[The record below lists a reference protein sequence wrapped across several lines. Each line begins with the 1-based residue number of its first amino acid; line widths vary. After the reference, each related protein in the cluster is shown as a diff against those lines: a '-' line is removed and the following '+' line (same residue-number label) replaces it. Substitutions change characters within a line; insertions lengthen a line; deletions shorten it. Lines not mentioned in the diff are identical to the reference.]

1 MSATQTHTTTLQPRS
16 PIVVV
21 MGHIDHGK
29 TTLLDRIRSANV
41 AEKEA
46 GGITQH
52 IGAYEVA
59 RSGKHITFI
68 DTPGHEAFSKMRE
81 RGARVA
87 DIAILVVAAD
97 DGVKPQTLEA
107 LAAIKSA
114 NIPFIIALNKI
125 DKPGANPDTV
135 KTQLSENEVF
145 IEEWGGAV
153 PLVAVSAKQGLH
165 IDELLDM
172 ILLVAELQE
181 LKADPTASAS
191 GVVIESHRDAR
202 RGNTA
207 TLLVRNGTLKA
218 GDYVSAGDALT
229 RVRIM
234 ENYLGDTAQDAGPGT
249 PVQVVGFDAV
259 PVVGTTFQSCRTKE
273 EAEDMCGIAQRM
285 QKRGAVVGTASHDDI
300 SIIPILVKADAD
312 GSREVLEDALSK
324 LSFGAT
330 QLKIV
335 DSGVGDISEGDV
347 KAVATDR
354 SDTIG
359 AMILGFNVKITTDAR
374 LAAERFNVQ
383 VASFKIIY
391 EALEWVETTAKSMTP
406 KKMRRVNKGQLEILK
421 IFAEEKGS
429 MVVGGKVIEGTISNT
444 DKFEALHRGRVIG
457 KGGVKSLQK
466 EKSVVE
472 SVGVGSLCGLSISH
486 IDQLEK
492 GDVLQ
497 MFAEEEVQ

>member
-1 MSATQTHTTTLQPRS
+1 MLVTTPIINALVTRP

-41 AEKEA
+41 AAREA

-52 IGAYEVA
+52 IGAYGVERA
-59 RSGKHITFI
+59 GKRITFI

-87 DIAILVVAAD
+87 DVAILVVAAD
-97 DGVKPQTLEA
+97 DGIKPQTLEA
-107 LAAIKSA
+107 LAAIKTA
-114 NIPFIIALNKI
+114 NIPYIIALNKI

-135 KTQLSENEVF
+135 KTQLSEHEVF
-145 IEEWGGAV
+145 IEEWGGTV

-165 IDELLDM
+165 IEELLDM
-172 ILLVAELQE
+172 ILLVAEMQE
-181 LKADPTASAS
+181 LTADPSAQS
-191 GVVIESHRDAR
+191 TGVVIESHRDAR

-207 TLLVRNGTLKA
+207 TLLVRNGTLKV

-234 ENYLGDTAQDAGPGT
+234 ESYRGDTVVSADPGT
-249 PVQVVGFDAV
+249 PVQVVGFDDV
-259 PVVGTTFQSCRTKE
+259 PVVGTAFQSCRTKT
-273 EAEDMCGIAQRM
+273 EAEDICAIAERM

-312 GSREVLEDALSK
+312 GSREVLEDAFAK
-324 LSFGAT
+324 LSFGST

-335 DSGVGDISEGDV
+335 DTGVGDITEGDV

-359 AMILGFNVKITTDAR
+359 AMILGFNVKITADAR
-374 LAAERFNVQ
+374 FSAERFNVQ
-383 VASFKIIY
+383 VATFPIIY
-391 EALEWVETTAKSMTP
+391 DALEWVEKTAKEMTP
-406 KKMRRVNKGQLEILK
+406 KKMRRVNKGVLEILK

-429 MVVGGKVIEGTISNT
+429 MVIGGKVIEGVVNKG
-444 DKFEALHRGRVIG
+444 DKFEAMHRGRIIG
-457 KGGVKSLQK
+457 KGGVKTLQK
-466 EKSVVE
+466 DKVAVDT
-472 SVGVGSLCGLSISH
+472 VGEGSLCGLSISSVDH
-486 IDQLEK
+486 LEK
-492 GDVLQ
+492 SDTLQ
-497 MFAEEEVQ
+497 LYAEEVVE

>member
-1 MSATQTHTTTLQPRS
+1 MSVTTSVTTTLHTRP

-52 IGAYEVA
+52 IGAYGVERA
-59 RSGKHITFI
+59 GKRITFI

-87 DIAILVVAAD
+87 DVAILVVAAD
-97 DGVKPQTLEA
+97 DGIKPQTLEA
-107 LAAIKSA
+107 LAAIKTA
-114 NIPFIIALNKI
+114 NIPYIVALNKI

-135 KTQLSENEVF
+135 KKQLSEHEVF
-145 IEEWGGAV
+145 IEEWGGTV

-172 ILLVAELQE
+172 ILLVAEMQE
-181 LKADPTASAS
+181 LKADPAAQAT

-207 TLLVRNGTLKA
+207 TLLVRNGTLNV

-234 ENYLGDTAQDAGPGT
+234 ESYRGETVASADPGT
-249 PVQVVGFDAV
+249 PVQVVGFDDV
-259 PVVGTTFQSCRTKE
+259 PVVGVTFQSCSTKT
-273 EAEDMCGIAQRM
+273 EAEDMCGIAERL

-300 SIIPILVKADAD
+300 SIIPILIKADAD

-324 LSFGAT
+324 LAFGAT

-335 DSGVGDISEGDV
+335 DTGVGDITEGDV

-354 SDTIG
+354 SDMIG
-359 AMILGFNVKITTDAR
+359 AMILGFNVKITADAR
-374 LAAERFNVQ
+374 LSAERFNVQ
-383 VASFKIIY
+383 VATFPIIY
-391 EALEWVETTAKSMTP
+391 DALEWVEKTAKEMTP
-406 KKMRRVNKGQLEILK
+406 KKMRRVEHGQLEILK

-429 MVVGGKVIEGTISNT
+429 IVIGGRVTEGTIEKS
-444 DKFEALHRGRVIG
+444 DRFEALHRGRIIG
-457 KGGVKSLQK
+457 KGSIKSLQK
-466 EKSVVE
+466 DKAAAE
-472 SVGVGSLCGLSISH
+472 SVGTGSLCGLSISYVEH
-486 IDQLEK
+486 LEK

-497 MFAEEEVQ
+497 MYAEEEVV